1 MNSEKILKE
10 EPYDCRYNTIKD
22 IMVDCLKE
30 EGLISEEN
38 IDENDC
44 ELYFET
50 HFIVYKSHEEFI
62 IETSLPI
69 LKDKI
74 NNIFIS
80 PKTTPSFLVEAL
92 IDDFFTIGFGEHV
105 FQDYISESY
114 MQIETE
120 NGYYAIYTDDL
131 EYDLSG
137 ILDYIDVYIDNYEY
151 VKNELMN
158 LLKEYYE
165 IN

>member
-1 MNSEKILKE
+1 
-10 EPYDCRYNTIKD
+10 
-22 IMVDCLKE
+22 
-30 EGLISEEN
+30 
-38 IDENDC
+38 
-44 ELYFET
+44 
-50 HFIVYKSHEEFI
+50 
-62 IETSLPI
+62 
-69 LKDKI
+69 
-74 NNIFIS
+74 
-80 PKTTPSFLVEAL
+80 
-92 IDDFFTIGFGEHV
+92 
-105 FQDYISESY
+105 

-158 LLKEYYE
+158 LLKKYYE